1 VSTGRENNMSQP
13 SPGARFRAALEDER
27 PLQIVGTINAYTA
40 LLAERAGYRAI
51 YLSGAGVANASFGLP
66 DLGVTTLADVTED
79 ARRITDACPVPLL
92 VDVDTGWGGAFSIA
106 RMVREMGRAGV
117 AAIHIEDQVGQKR
130 CGHRPNKA
138 VVSQAEMVDRIR
150 AAVDSKPDDDF
161 VVMARTDA
169 LAVEGMAPMLERIAA
184 YEQAGADA
192 IFAEAMTDISHYR
205 TVTETVSI
213 AVLANLTEFGMTP
226 LYPLDQLRDAGV
238 RMALYPLSAFRA
250 MSRAAENVYSA
261 IRHEGVQSESLIDT
275 MQTRSELYDVLGY
288 HEYEDKLDTLFG
300 QNTSSQEAKK

>member
-1 VSTGRENNMSQP
+1 MTRIAI
-13 SPGARFRAALEDER
+13 SPR
-27 PLQIVGTINAYTA
+27 
-40 LLAERAGYRAI
+40 LA
-51 YLSGAGVANASFGLP
+51 
-66 DLGVTTLADVTED
+66 
-79 ARRITDACPVPLL
+79 
-92 VDVDTGWGGAFSIA
+92 
-106 RMVREMGRAGV
+106 
-117 AAIHIEDQVGQKR
+117 
-130 CGHRPNKA
+130 
-138 VVSQAEMVDRIR
+138 
-150 AAVDSKPDDDF
+150 KPDDDF